1 MRSTQLAFSLACPD
15 LAIVLQLIFATI
27 DSNLFFD
34 VKLLVQYAS
43 CTLLAREV
51 VPIQLNM
58 RVRSLSSREVE
69 GNGPTKPGNPL
80 ALCSK
85 GANSGGFA
93 TSAR

>member
-1 MRSTQLAFSLACPD
+1 MIEAIGRDCLLSPSLVP
-15 LAIVLQLIFATI
+15 ILQLIFAPI
-27 DSNLFFD
+27 DSNPFFD

-43 CTLLAREV
+43 CVLLTREV

>member
-1 MRSTQLAFSLACPD
+1 MCSTQLAFSLACPD
-15 LAIVLQLIFATI
+15 PATVLQLIFATI

-34 VKLLVQYAS
+34 VKLLEQYAS
-43 CTLLAREV
+43 CALLAREV
-51 VPIQLNM
+51 VPIQSNM